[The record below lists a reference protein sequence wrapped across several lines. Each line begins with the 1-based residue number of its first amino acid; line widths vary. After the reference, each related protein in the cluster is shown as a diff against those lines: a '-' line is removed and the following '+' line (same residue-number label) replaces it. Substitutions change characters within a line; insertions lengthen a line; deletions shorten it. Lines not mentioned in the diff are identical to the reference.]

1 MTLNK
6 TDIINDLTT
15 QGEEYYNHLKELLEN
30 KDNPNEWPDAMN
42 FIKFLGM
49 MKLYNDNFKGSGS
62 HASRLRSSALTSGMR
77 KMTSFMNR
85 DGGTKQKRPKNKRSK
100 KTRRRK

>member
-1 MTLNK
+1 MTKSSNIEHFNK
-6 TDIINDLTT
+6 H
-15 QGEEYYNHLKELLEN
+15 GEEHYSELKRLLETD
-30 KDNPNEWPDAMN
+30 DNPEQWLYRTDL
-42 FIKFLGM
+42 IKFLGM

>member
-15 QGEEYYNHLKELLEN
+15 QEEKHYNNLKRLLEN
-30 KDNPNEWPDAMN
+30 ENNPIEYPEVRN
-42 FIKFLGM
+42 FGEFLGM
-49 MKLYNDNFKGSGS
+49 MKLYNEKFKGSG
-62 HASRLRSSALTSGMR
+62 AFTSRMR

>member
-1 MTLNK
+1 MTKSTNIEHFNK
-6 TDIINDLTT
+6 H
-15 QGEEYYNHLKELLEN
+15 GEEHYSELKRLLETD
-30 KDNPNEWPDAMN
+30 DNPEHWLYRTDL
-42 FIKFLGM
+42 IKFLGM
-49 MKLYNDNFKGSGS
+49 MKLYNDNFNFKG
-62 HASRLRSSALTSGMR
+62 SSALTSGMR

>member
-62 HASRLRSSALTSGMR
+62 LTSGMR

-85 DGGTKQKRPKNKRSK
+85 KGGTKRKRPKNKRSK